1 MKRIVVGIGGSET
14 AKEAARQ
21 AIDLAVAM
29 GATVHFVTVVGSDE
43 AEVVGTGSD
52 RWELHSSEAAR
63 LQVQRFVESLAVPLS
78 YDVVSLEGDPAK
90 VLVREAERIDADLI
104 VVGNVRMQGLGRILG
119 SVGNAVA
126 HNAPCNVLIVK
137 TV

>member
-1 MKRIVVGIGGSET
+1 VKRIVVGIGGSET

-21 AIDLAVAM
+21 AVDLAVAM

-43 AEVVGTGSD
+43 AEVVGAGSD
-52 RWELHSSEAAR
+52 RWELHTTETAR
-63 LQVQRFVESLAVPLS
+63 LGVQRFVESLAVPLS
-78 YDVVSLEGDPAK
+78 YDVVALEGDPAK
-90 VLVREAERIDADLI
+90 ALVREAERVDADLI

-126 HNAPCNVLIVK
+126 HNAPCSVLIVK